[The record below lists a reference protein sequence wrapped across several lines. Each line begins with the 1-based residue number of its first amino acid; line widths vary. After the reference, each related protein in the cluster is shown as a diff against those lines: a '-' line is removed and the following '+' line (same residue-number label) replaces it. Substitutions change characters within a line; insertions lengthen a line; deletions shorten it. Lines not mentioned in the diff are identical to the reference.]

1 MLTTKPQRFKA
12 LQWISISLS
21 RVGRCE
27 VEEFIDTTGNY
38 VKKVWDDGYTE
49 IKDLHATHTGQ
60 AIKEIKTLGKMSVY
74 KSPKICY
81 NIITVNETNKGVK

>member
-1 MLTTKPQRFKA
+1 MLVTKPKRFQA
-12 LQWISISLS
+12 LQWLSISLS
-21 RVGRCE
+21 CVGGCE

-38 VKKVWDDGYTE
+38 VKKVWDDGYIE
-49 IKDLHATHTGQ
+49 IKDIHATHTGE

-81 NIITVNETNKGVK
+81 NIITVNEINKEVK